1 MSIQQQLNFLKQV
14 EPFSALS
21 LKELTHLASA
31 LDVVYFPLKTTLEL
45 SSRASSK
52 QSTFLYFVIKG
63 HIAEFDESNR
73 QRAVYGA
80 NTFFGDGLLLKRE
93 SYLRYEV
100 IEEAIAYRLPQAVF
114 LELMSQPEIQGFFI
128 DDITAKLNRL
138 HAQIQAESS
147 SEALMGVVEEAPLQS
162 LVEVNES
169 TGIGECVQKMQQY
182 QTDACVVHFSASNEV
197 GIVTSIDLL
206 NALALDHLS
215 VESEVGSLATVP
227 IISVHQF
234 DYLFNALLKMT
245 KFRINRLVVRSDDG
259 LVGVLHQ
266 KDLMG
271 MFANQSGLVVLSV
284 QQAEKIEDLKSVI
297 HQIDALVINLNNR
310 GVKTHYIAKLVNEL
324 HRKIMEKVFEFLKP
338 FPELE
343 SGCLLVMG
351 SEGRAEQVIRTDQD
365 NAFILPD
372 SAKNL
377 PGLVDFMQEF
387 THSLIELGFPPCPG
401 NIMVSNPVW
410 CQTLSNL
417 KQQLREWMTQ
427 PTADAFMNLSIFFDA
442 DVVLG
447 DESLLL
453 EAKQVMLT
461 WVAANQHF
469 LPHFA
474 KPVLQFETPI
484 SFFGKLVTDKKS
496 HKSQID
502 LKKGGVFP
510 IVHGVRCLAIEKGI
524 LKTNTH
530 WRIKA
535 LMEQGVLTDSF
546 GIELGETLNFLNT
559 LRLES
564 MVDQVRRNKMPNNFL
579 QVSDLTPIQQDLLKE
594 AFNVVNRFKKLID
607 HHFKVSAV
615 L

>member
-14 EPFSALS
+14 EPFSNLN

-45 SSRASSK
+45 SRHASSK

-63 HIAEFDESNR
+63 HVAEFDENNR

-80 NTFFGDGLLLKRE
+80 NTFFGDALLLKRE

-100 IEEAIAYRLPQAVF
+100 IEEAIAYRLPQDIF
-114 LELMSQPEIQGFFI
+114 LELVSQPEIQSFFI
-128 DDITAKLNRL
+128 DDITAKLNKL

-147 SEALMGVVEEAPLQS
+147 SEALMGIVEEAPLQT
-162 LVEVNES
+162 LVEVDES
-169 TGIGECVQKMQQY
+169 TGIETCVQKMLHFK
-182 QTDACVVHFSASNEV
+182 TDACVVRFQSSDDV

-215 VESEVGSLATVP
+215 VSSAVGDLATVP
-227 IISVHQF
+227 IVSVHQF

-271 MFANQSGLVVLSV
+271 MFANQSGLVVLTI
-284 QQAEKIEDLKSVI
+284 QQAEHIDDLKNVI

-372 SAKNL
+372 AAKNL

-401 NIMVSNPVW
+401 NIMVSNPLW
-410 CQTLSNL
+410 CQTLSDF
-417 KQQLREWMTQ
+417 KEQLRKWMVE
-427 PTADAFMNLSIFFDA
+427 PSADAFMNLSIFFDA

-453 EAKQVMLT
+453 EAKQVMLSWIST
-461 WVAANQHF
+461 NQHF

-474 KPVLQFETPI
+474 KPVLQFETPVN
-484 SFFGKLVTDKKS
+484 FFGKLVTDKKS

-502 LKKGGVFP
+502 IKKGGVFP
-510 IVHGVRCLAIEKGI
+510 IVHGVRCLAIERGI

-530 WRIKA
+530 WRIKE
-535 LMEQGVLTDSF
+535 LMQQGVLTEAF

-559 LRLES
+559 LRVES
-564 MVDQVRRNKMPNNFL
+564 MVEQVRRSKVPNNFL
-579 QVSDLTPIQQDLLKE
+579 QVTELTPTQQDLLKE

-607 HHFKVSAV
+607 HHFKVSSV